1 MRSLLVEGS
10 IGGRLELKWWEGG
23 NKQSIGGRVGFT
35 IIGVSIELVGALARA
50 LSWIVIRLVALMMGP
65 LVLALHCIS
74 GIHASGARIIGVKLV
89 LE

>member
-35 IIGVSIELVGALARA
+35 IIGVSIELLGL
-50 LSWIVIRLVALMMGP
+50 
-65 LVLALHCIS
+65 
-74 GIHASGARIIGVKLV
+74 
-89 LE
+89 